1 MNKDIK
7 TLSHLTF
14 RLELVKEVL
23 KIYGKTLQPACIGR
37 GRLSITPVRHFIEEI
52 PPTKKKSVPANS
64 VVRKMLLVQR
74 LWCRIDLQS
83 VL

>member
-14 RLELVKEVL
+14 RLELIKEVL
-23 KIYGKTLQPACIGR
+23 KMYGKIVQPAFIA
-37 GRLSITPVRHFIEEI
+37 RLSITPVRHFIEEI
-52 PPTKKKSVPANS
+52 PPTKKKAVPANS

-74 LWCRIDLQS
+74 LWCRIDLQ
-83 VL
+83 

>member
-37 GRLSITPVRHFIEEI
+37 LSTPVRHFIEEI
-52 PPTKKKSVPANS
+52 PPTKKKAVPANS